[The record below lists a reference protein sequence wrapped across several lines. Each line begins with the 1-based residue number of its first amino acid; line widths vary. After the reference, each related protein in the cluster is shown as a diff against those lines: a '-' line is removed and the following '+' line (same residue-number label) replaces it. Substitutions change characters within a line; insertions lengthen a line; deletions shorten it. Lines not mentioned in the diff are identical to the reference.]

1 MHDFPG
7 NSQKAKARAQTPPPP
22 PEERPKVERV
32 TTSKPEQRKRG
43 LSRRFKETFIGG
55 TARDTAE
62 YMVSDVVVPAVRDM
76 LFDAFES
83 GLHRLI
89 YGESNRTRR
98 NMPSSYSNV
107 GHVNYQGMS
116 TSRPAAGA
124 YQQPAERK
132 MSRRSRSRH
141 DFGEIIIDNRR
152 EADEVL
158 ELMFEYLNRFGEVKV
173 ADLYEMTGIAASH
186 VDHKWGWTSL
196 QGAKLVRT
204 RDGRFLLDL
213 PEPGALD

>member
-43 LSRRFKETFIGG
+43 LGRKFRETLIGG
-55 TARDTAE
+55 TARETAE
-62 YMVSDVVVPAVRDM
+62 YMVQDVVVPAVRDM
-76 LFDAFES
+76 IFDAFES

-89 YGESNRTRR
+89 YGESNRTRS

-116 TSRPAAGA
+116 TSRPTATH
-124 YQQPAERK
+124 QTSERK
-132 MSRRSRSRH
+132 LSRRSRSRH
-141 DFGEIIIDNRR
+141 DFGEIIIENRR
-152 EADEVL
+152 EADDVL
-158 ELMFEYLNRFGEVKV
+158 ELMFEYLDRFGEVKV
-173 ADLYEMTGIAASH
+173 ADLYEMTGIASSH

-213 PEPGALD
+213 PEPSALD